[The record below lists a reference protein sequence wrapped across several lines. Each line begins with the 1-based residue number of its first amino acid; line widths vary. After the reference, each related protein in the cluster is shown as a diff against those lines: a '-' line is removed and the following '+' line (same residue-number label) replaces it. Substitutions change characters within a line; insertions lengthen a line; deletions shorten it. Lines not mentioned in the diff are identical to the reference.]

1 MSEIKYQK
9 LDTLLKYLKKSKI
22 KAGDGKEDGKYP
34 FYTSSAKL
42 TKRIDTADYQD
53 ESIILGSGGLAS
65 IHYAK
70 QPFST
75 STDCFV
81 LTPIDE
87 TIDLKYVY
95 YYLKS
100 NIRLLEDGFKGVG
113 LKHISKKYLSNIKIP
128 IQSLENQRKISA
140 FLTRLEEL
148 IEKRKESIKLL
159 DELIKSTFLD
169 MFGDPVLNNKE
180 WETKT
185 IEELVKD
192 EPYAIKRGPF
202 GGALKKE
209 IFVDEGY
216 LVYEQFH
223 ALNNDF
229 SMARYFINDEKFN
242 ELKGFEVKAGDIII
256 SCSGVYLGK
265 LAIVPLEA
273 QKGIINQALLKISLD
288 ENKMDNIL
296 FTHIFT
302 NVNFKNKFFGANRG
316 AGIPNFPPM
325 KDFKKFLF
333 ITPPIE
339 LQKNFVQKIQKI
351 EDTKKL
357 YQDSL
362 DELTNL
368 FNSTAQKAFKGELD
382 VSKIE
387 LEQTQQKEAVMKLDK
402 EQILELIKQGN
413 FDPKDY
419 VTSESSYDDI
429 RDMIVG
435 TKGKTGLI
443 DDGLVVQ
450 KFDKELKKM
459 VLKVK
464 E

>member
-169 MFGDPVLNNKE
+169 MFGDPVLNTKGWDKKILQNMMTIRRGASPRPIKDFIGNDIHWIKIGDGTKGDELYITDTKE
-180 WETKT
+180 KIKMDGKTK
-185 IEELVKD
+185 
-192 EPYAIKRGPF
+192 
-202 GGALKKE
+202 
-209 IFVDEGY
+209 
-216 LVYEQFH
+216 
-223 ALNNDF
+223 
-229 SMARYFINDEKFN
+229 S
-242 ELKGFEVKAGDIII
+242 
-256 SCSGVYLGK
+256 VYLKEGSVIFANCGVSLGFVRILK
-265 LAIVPLEA
+265 IDGCIHDGWLSFEKIDNETLNKIFLLKVINFSTKYLRRIASGGTQPNLNTSIMNKFKIIVPPKPLQDKFA
-273 QKGIINQALLKISLD
+273 KIV
-288 ENKMDNIL
+288 
-296 FTHIFT
+296 T
-302 NVNFKNKFFGANRG
+302 
-316 AGIPNFPPM
+316 
-325 KDFKKFLF
+325 
-333 ITPPIE
+333 
-339 LQKNFVQKIQKI
+339 KI

-357 YQDSL
+357 YQNSL
-362 DELTNL
+362 DELNNL
-368 FNSTAQKAFKGELD
+368 FNSIAQKAFKGE
-382 VSKIE
+382 
-387 LEQTQQKEAVMKLDK
+387 
-402 EQILELIKQGN
+402 
-413 FDPKDY
+413 
-419 VTSESSYDDI
+419 
-429 RDMIVG
+429 
-435 TKGKTGLI
+435 
-443 DDGLVVQ
+443 
-450 KFDKELKKM
+450 
-459 VLKVK
+459 VLK
-464 E
+464 